1 MKVIG
6 LAGWSGAGKT
16 TLVAKLL
23 PALIAKGLRVSTIK
37 HAHHAFDLD
46 TPGKDSWVH
55 RQSGATE
62 VLVSSGRRWALMH
75 ELRGEQEPGLPD
87 LLAKLADVDLVI
99 VEGFKSEAYPKIE
112 IHRQAN
118 GKPTLFQDD
127 PTIVGIA
134 TDAVVSSTLPVAG
147 LDDVEA
153 IAAMA
158 LRSAVARE
166 DLPEFAVA
174 ISRRA
179 ARASER
185 PVSVASR
192 AELAAS

>member
-75 ELRGEQEPGLPD
+75 ELRGEQEPSLPD

-179 ARASER
+179 AHASER

>member
-127 PTIVGIA
+127 PTIIGIA
-134 TDAVVSSTLPVAG
+134 TDAVVSSKLPIAG
-147 LDDVEA
+147 LDDVEV

-174 ISRRA
+174 INRRVV
-179 ARASER
+179 RASER

>member
-1 MKVIG
+1 MKIIG

-75 ELRGEQEPGLPD
+75 ELRGEPEPTLPD
-87 LLAKLADVDLVI
+87 LLAKLANVDLVI
-99 VEGFKSEAYPKIE
+99 VEGFKSEAYPKVE
-112 IHRQAN
+112 IHRHAN
-118 GKPTLFQDD
+118 GKPTLFEDD

-134 TDAVVSSTLPVAG
+134 TDARILTRLPIVH
-147 LDDVEA
+147 LDDIAE
-153 IAAMA
+153 IAAMI
-158 LRSAVARE
+158 LESSMRRE
-166 DLPEFAVA
+166 DLPAFAA
-174 ISRRA
+174 MRPSRRGQH
-179 ARASER
+179 
-185 PVSVASR
+185 SVGI
-192 AELAAS
+192 